1 MTGEQ
6 HQSVNINGKGMTMS
20 ENTVVVEVVE
30 DDVKA
35 SPKKRN
41 LVKIGRHL
49 ARQITR
55 QGITSITVDA
65 VMESKRVDRVQ
76 AKAII
81 KHAEQV
87 LNSRG
92 VAFPHAVA

>member
-1 MTGEQ
+1 MTC
-6 HQSVNINGKGMTMS
+6 QSVQNEVKGIAMSAVLENID
-20 ENTVVVEVVE
+20 VVDE
-30 DDVKA
+30 DTKVAAKR
-35 SPKKRN
+35 RN
-41 LVKIGRHL
+41 LAKIGRHL

-65 VMESKRVDRVQ
+65 VMESKSVDRVQ

-92 VAFPHAVA
+92 KLFPHATA